1 MTAGNRSA
9 TAIMAGTCLLSI
21 SSGTCA
27 QEFCVSCMQPD
38 AVYRCVIDNARPAS
52 GTPLQVLCLTRMSEY
67 GKHASCAIK
76 RVTVLDCDGQIVHI
90 TTPPPSGDAGATTG
104 PPGPAPEPKDRKK
117 TDTLLGV
124 MKEAGKTS
132 KEQLDSA
139 GAALG
144 KGAKKSWDCVT
155 SFFSKC

>member
-1 MTAGNRSA
+1 MSVGIALS
-9 TAIMAGTCLLSI
+9 MAGSRAQ
-21 SSGTCA
+21 A
-27 QEFCVSCMQPD
+27 QEYCVSCTGPD
-38 AVYRCVIDNARPAS
+38 AVYRCIIDNARPSS

-67 GKHASCAIK
+67 GNHASCAVK
-76 RVTVLDCDGQIVHI
+76 RVTVLDCDGRIVRI
-90 TTPPPSGDAGATTG
+90 TTPPLPGETGTAAG
-104 PPGPAPEPKDRKK
+104 PPAPSPAPEPAEPKK
-117 TDTLLGV
+117 SDTLLGV

-139 GAALG
+139 GDAVG